1 MRAAEEGVMRV
12 LMVEDEAQLAQALAR
27 GLRRLGFVVDVA
39 LDGKSALRKAQL
51 VDYDAILL
59 DRDLPGVHGDDV
71 CRRLTADGCS
81 ARILMLT
88 AAAELD
94 EIVGGLDLGADD
106 YMVKPV
112 RLAELAGRLRALG
125 RRQARASPALLR
137 HGDLELDPG
146 RLLASRAG
154 RQLTLTP
161 KEFAVLELLMR
172 AEGRLVSA
180 EELLFRAWDEN
191 ADPFTS
197 SVRVIVSRLRRAL
210 GDPPLITTVPGR
222 GYSLRSV

>member
-112 RLAELAGRLRALG
+112 RLAELAARLRALG